1 MMNEKKKAA
10 ALKYD
15 EKYDAPIITAA
26 GMGYV
31 ADKIIEKA
39 MENDVPVVYN
49 KEMADLLNNVEVG
62 EAIPEELYEA
72 VAEII
77 AFVLSVD
84 KKIDRR

>member
-1 MMNEKKKAA
+1 MKNQKKAI

-15 EKYDAPIITAA
+15 EKYDAPIVTAA

-39 MENDVPVVYN
+39 KENQVPIVVN
-49 KEMADLLNNVEVG
+49 KEMANLLNNVEVG
-62 EAIPEELYEA
+62 DSIPEELYGA

-77 AFVLSVD
+77 AFVMSVD
-84 KKIDRR
+84 KKLDRG

>member
-1 MMNEKKKAA
+1 MKNQRKAI

-15 EKYDAPIITAA
+15 EKYDAPIVTAA

-39 MENDVPVVYN
+39 KENQVPIVVN
-49 KEMADLLNNVEVG
+49 KEMANLLNNVEVG
-62 EAIPEELYEA
+62 DSIPEELYGA

-77 AFVLSVD
+77 AFVMSVD
-84 KKIDRR
+84 KKLDRR

>member
-1 MMNEKKKAA
+1 MKSQKRAI
-10 ALKYD
+10 ALNYDDKY
-15 EKYDAPIITAA
+15 EAPIVTAA

-39 MENDVPVVYN
+39 KENEVPIVVN
-49 KEMADLLNNVEVG
+49 EEMANLLNNVDVG
-62 EAIPEELYEA
+62 DSIPEELYGA

-77 AFVLSVD
+77 AFVMSVD

>member
-1 MMNEKKKAA
+1 MKDQRKAI

-15 EKYDAPIITAA
+15 EKYDAPIVTAA

-39 MENDVPVVYN
+39 KENQVPIVIN
-49 KEMADLLNNVEVG
+49 KEMANLLNNVEVG
-62 EAIPEELYEA
+62 DSIPEELYGA

-77 AFVLSVD
+77 AFIMSVD
-84 KKIDRR
+84 KKLDRR

>member
-1 MMNEKKKAA
+1 MKNQKKAV

-15 EKYDAPIITAA
+15 DKYDAPIVTAA

-39 MENDVPVVYN
+39 KENEVPIIIN
-49 KEMADLLNNVEVG
+49 EEMANLLNNVDVG
-62 EAIPEELYEA
+62 ESIPQELYGA

-77 AFVLSVD
+77 AFVMNVD
-84 KKIDRR
+84 KKLDRR

>member
-1 MMNEKKKAA
+1 MKNQKKAI

-15 EKYDAPIITAA
+15 EKYDTPIVTAA

-39 MENDVPVVYN
+39 KENQVPIVIN
-49 KEMADLLNNVEVG
+49 EEMANLLNNVDVG
-62 EAIPEELYEA
+62 DSIPEELYGA

-77 AFVLSVD
+77 AFVMSVD
-84 KKIDRR
+84 KKLDRR